1 MSAKQDKHITLIGA
15 GLVGSLASIYLGLR
29 GYKVDVYEKLPDIRL
44 EDIPAGRSINLALAN
59 RGIRQIG
66 RAHV

>member
-29 GYKVDVYEKLPDIRL
+29 GYKE
-44 EDIPAGRSINLALAN
+44 
-59 RGIRQIG
+59 IG